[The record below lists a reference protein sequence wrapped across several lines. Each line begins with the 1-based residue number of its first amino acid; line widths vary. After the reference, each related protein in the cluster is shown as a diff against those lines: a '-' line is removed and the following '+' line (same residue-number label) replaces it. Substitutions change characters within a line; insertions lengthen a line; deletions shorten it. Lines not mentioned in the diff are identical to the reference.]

1 MTDISNQK
9 RMAAQLLKCGNHRVF
24 IDPDAMEDVAEA
36 VTRQDVRALI
46 RDGAIKKKQVRGISS
61 GRAKKLRAQKAKRK
75 RRGHGS
81 RKGHRYSRTPKK
93 REWIRTIRPLR
104 EELRQMRQEGRITP
118 TVYRVYYRKA
128 KGGLYRS
135 RAHLRSQMESD
146 GAFGKTAGPGREGG
160 GEAAS

>member
-1 MTDISNQK
+1 MSDLSNQK
-9 RMAAQLLKCGNHRVF
+9 RMASQLLKCGTHRVF

-46 RDGAIKKKQVRGISS
+46 KDGAIKKKQVRGISS
-61 GRAKKLRAQKAKRK
+61 GRARKLREQKAKRK
-75 RRGHGS
+75 RKGHGS
-81 RKGHRYSRTPKK
+81 RKGHKYARTPKK

-104 EELRQMRQEGRITP
+104 EELRRMRQEGRITP
-118 TVYRVYYRKA
+118 AVYRVYYRKA

-146 GAFGKTAGPGREGG
+146 GAFGGAAGGARGGG
-160 GEAAS
+160 GETAV